1 MTLDDI
7 KPTSPQ
13 RFYNDPAAVDAAE
26 KQLGTRLPA
35 GYRQFITRFGEGTL
49 GVYVRVYPPYQILEG
64 DNCVAEWRK
73 RIDEYWFWDEGKD
86 VLPKARALECII
98 VADTMD
104 GDEVA
109 FHPSNPDRLYVLP
122 RYEEAVF
129 TTDGGLLPA
138 IEWLM
143 TSGMLTDPIEDRT
156 FAPFDGRATGEG

>member
-1 MTLDDI
+1 RLANFQRSPATMSAIGMSDHPTCASPRRFAEYPSLARRSRMTLDDI

-86 VLPKARALECII
+86 VLPK
-98 VADTMD
+98 
-104 GDEVA
+104 
-109 FHPSNPDRLYVLP
+109 
-122 RYEEAVF
+122 
-129 TTDGGLLPA
+129 
-138 IEWLM
+138 
-143 TSGMLTDPIEDRT
+143 
-156 FAPFDGRATGEG
+156 